1 MDEDL
6 GVVSDPLKSV
16 LFAQVMQGDPR
27 MKIDGEGY
35 LRPESWPGNGSQVF
49 LGDVAK
55 AILRSLGPHDPPTFS
70 SQPGYDEQRWKLES
84 RSGQLSVSITSDS
97 YWGMGLFARCFFNKI
112 EIIGPLSLRARCIHD
127 VVASLGRNPWEPYR
141 LRRFERVTGISSEE
155 HRRNWMELVQWASE
169 DMRSNILELQE
180 RADFLSNTGGDE
192 EALEKAIMDLQEA
205 RKALEDRNAPA
216 VERALGRAN
225 SALIEADPSTEV
237 LSSEYESVE
246 ASLRGDQSDEI
257 PFVDLSEE

>member
-1 MDEDL
+1 MDEGL
-6 GVVSDPLKSV
+6 GVVSDPLRSV

-35 LRPESWPGNGSQVF
+35 LRPGSWPGNGSQVF

-141 LRRFERVTGISSEE
+141 LRRFERVTRTSSEE
-155 HRRNWMELVQWASE
+155 NRRNWMELVQWASE

-180 RADFLSNTGGDE
+180 RADSLSNTGGDE
-192 EALEKAIMDLQEA
+192 EAIEKAIMDLQKA

-246 ASLRGDQSDEI
+246 ASLRGDQTDEI

>member
-70 SQPGYDEQRWKLES
+70 SRDL
-84 RSGQLSVSITSDS
+84 
-97 YWGMGLFARCFFNKI
+97 
-112 EIIGPLSLRARCIHD
+112 
-127 VVASLGRNPWEPYR
+127 
-141 LRRFERVTGISSEE
+141 VTMSK
-155 HRRNWMELVQWASE
+155 
-169 DMRSNILELQE
+169 
-180 RADFLSNTGGDE
+180 GG
-192 EALEKAIMDLQEA
+192 
-205 RKALEDRNAPA
+205 N
-216 VERALGRAN
+216 
-225 SALIEADPSTEV
+225 
-237 LSSEYESVE
+237 
-246 ASLRGDQSDEI
+246 
-257 PFVDLSEE
+257 